1 MSWTRMMIKMKK
13 CTCVDMHP
21 DERDAYQE
29 AVHASKAIEWE
40 RQQYE
45 TVVGSK
51 CKTRE
56 SSCPS
61 GAPTMWKSQI
71 T

>member
-1 MSWTRMMIKMKK
+1 
-13 CTCVDMHP
+13 MHS

-29 AVHASKAIEWE
+29 AIRASKAIEWE

-51 CKTRE
+51 CKTGE

-61 GAPTMWKSQI
+61 GALTMWKSQI